1 MNYLGKYYQRN
12 VYTILFDE
20 YYNLFQKGQIDPG
33 VYYVITN
40 DDNKMILSGEIVGRV
55 VGNEVF
61 EHSTNIRY
69 EKVFERMQKDKH
81 KSYSAFINEV
91 KDKEVKQEE
100 AKEEDR
106 GIEVQEIIFANYSG
120 VVDKFFEELKNVK
133 YDV

>member
-1 MNYLGKYYQRN
+1 MNYLGKYYWRN

-69 EKVFERMQKDKH
+69 EKVFERMQKDKC

-100 AKEEDR
+100 TKEENR
-106 GIEVQEIIFANYSG
+106 GIEVQEIVFTDYSG